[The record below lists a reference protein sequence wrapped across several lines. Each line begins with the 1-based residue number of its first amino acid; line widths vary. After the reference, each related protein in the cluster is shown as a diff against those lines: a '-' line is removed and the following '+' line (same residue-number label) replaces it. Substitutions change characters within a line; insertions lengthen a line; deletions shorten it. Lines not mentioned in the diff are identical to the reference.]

1 MRIIELFIDEEG
13 LFSGIDAISI
23 VEKPAIEEH
32 FIALSEEKEVKLAEV
47 DKEKKILMGAALIPN
62 KNIYRRNGED
72 EYYIYFSEDTVRKA
86 SELFL
91 MRGNQNKSTL
101 EHQAELN
108 GLSVVESWIV
118 EDKVHDKSRK
128 YGLDMPVGTW
138 MVSMKVN
145 NEEVWDDYVKSG
157 KVKGFSIEG
166 YFTDEVAM
174 SQIANL
180 EEENEAKQILLE
192 VANVI
197 LGDKYEL
204 ATYGDYGSGVRNNAK
219 RGIELNK
226 KVNNKC
232 ATSVGKIRAQ
242 QLSRGEKLSVST
254 IKRMYSYLSRAA
266 EYYDPSDSKACGT
279 ISYLLWGGK
288 AGLAWSRS
296 KLRELGELELNCDC
310 HELSEELEL
319 GLYDKTYKDYPSA
332 ARKNA
337 KQALAYYD
345 SNKPRCGTPQAW
357 QFAKLLADGKPLSRC
372 LISEM
377 ASYNRFE
384 KKKDEPY
391 NKGCGGLLWDAWGGE
406 EGIRWAEGK
415 LDEINSQESK
425 LDLSSKEID
434 GRLAYDTKEEALR
447 IAKDI
452 GCEGYHTHDVDGDT
466 WYMPCEEHKLAKYDD
481 KGRIIRSPKAPN
493 SDTKNPSP
501 KRGSKRNPKGAAG
514 KGRGVSVPA
523 RVLKSLQ
530 TKASD
535 FNEKYKSKLGYG
547 TTVGQLKSVYQRGVG
562 AFQTSH
568 SPMVKSAEQWGQA
581 RVNAYIYLLKN
592 GRPQNAKYTTDYD
605 LLPKKHPKSS
615 KK

>member
-13 LFSGIDAISI
+13 EFAGIDAISI
-23 VEKPAIEEH
+23 VEQPAIEEN
-32 FIALSEEKEVKLAEV
+32 FVALKEEIKVELADV
-47 DKEKKILMGAALIPN
+47 DKDKRILMGAALIPN
-62 KNIYRRNGED
+62 KNIYRRDRDE
-72 EYYIYFSEDTVRKA
+72 EYYIYFSEDTVRRA
-86 SELFL
+86 SEMFL
-91 MRGNQNKSTL
+91 MKGNQNKSTL
-101 EHQAELN
+101 EHQAELS
-108 GLSVVESWIV
+108 GLSVVESWII
-118 EDKVHDKSRK
+118 EDETHDKSRK
-128 YGLDMPVGTW
+128 YGLNMPVGTW

-145 NEEVWDDYVKSG
+145 NEEVWNDYVKTG

-166 YFTDEVAM
+166 YFTDKVAM
-174 SQIANL
+174 SMIGQDTDAA
-180 EEENEAKQILLE
+180 EILLE
-192 VANVI
+192 IADSI
-197 LGDKYEL
+197 ETGKLEL
-204 ATYGDYGSGVRNNAK
+204 ETYGDYPQSVRNNAR

-254 IKRMYSYLSRAA
+254 IKRMYSYLSRAG
-266 EYYDPSDSKACGT
+266 EYYDASDSKACGT

-296 KLRELGELELNCDC
+296 KLRKLGEIELSCDC
-310 HELSEELEL
+310 TELSEELEL
-319 GLYDKTYKDYPSA
+319 GLYDKTYSDYPEA
-332 ARKNA
+332 AKKNA

-357 QFAKLLADGKPLSRC
+357 QFAQLLSAGKPLSRC

-384 KKKDEPY
+384 KKKGEPY

-406 EGIRWAEGK
+406 EGIRWAEQK
-415 LDEINSQESK
+415 LDEINSTESK
-425 LDLSSKEID
+425 IDLSSKEID

-452 GCEGYHTHDVDGDT
+452 GCDGYHIHNADGQD
-466 WYMPCEEHKLAKYDD
+466 WYMPCKEHKLAEYDD
-481 KGRIIRSPKAPN
+481 KGRIKRSKKAPK
-493 SDTKNPSP
+493 SDTPNPNP
-501 KRGSKRNPKGAAG
+501 KRGSSRNPKGAAG
-514 KGRGVSVPA
+514 KSRGVNVPD

-530 TKASD
+530 KKAND
-535 FNEKYKSKLGYG
+535 FNEKHKSKLGYG

-568 SPMVKSAEQWGQA
+568 SPEVKSAEQWGQA